1 MPQVQQKATTKRLV
15 AIGAS
20 IVILALGAVSTS
32 KELLKDEANTT
43 ESITEKLLNHKGF
56 EEKVLQGNDATNRIA
71 VIRVEGVIQENG
83 SSSLLSAKEGYQ
95 HQQVIEQFK
104 AAAEDSTV
112 KGILLAVDSPGGGVY
127 ESAELRAQIQKV
139 RTETKKP
146 IYTSFGSV
154 SASGGYY
161 ISAETDRIYAAEE
174 TTTGSIGVIMGN
186 YDFSQLME
194 NIGVKETVIKSGEM
208 KDIMSSSREMTKEE
222 KEVLQTYLNNAFERF
237 LEIVMNGRG
246 MSKED
251 ALKVADGRIFDGR
264 QAVENGLVD
273 EIGYEADA
281 IAGLTKKLEAENPV
295 VFEYVAKDSNPFA
308 GYLPFGF
315 NSEVNQD
322 ISSQAGQVWSF
333 IEEQQS
339 PTAQYIYRGGLK

>member
-20 IVILALGAVSTS
+20 LIILGLGAFTTTQKLQNEQTS
-32 KELLKDEANTT
+32 SS
-43 ESITEKLLNHKGF
+43 ESLTDMVLNRQYF
-56 EEKVLQGNDATNRIA
+56 NEKVLQGNDVTNRIA
-71 VIRVEGVIQENG
+71 VIRVNGVIQDNG
-83 SSSLLSAKEGYQ
+83 SSSLISGSEGYQ

-104 AAAEDSTV
+104 AAAKDSTV

-139 RTETKKP
+139 REETNKP

-174 TTTGSIGVIMGN
+174 TTTGSIGVIMGS

-194 NIGVKETVIKSGEM
+194 NIGVKQNVIKSGEM
-208 KDIMSSSREMTKEE
+208 KDIMSSTRSMTKEE
-222 KEVLQTYLNNAFERF
+222 KEVIQTYLNNAFERF

-246 MSKED
+246 MSKEEV
-251 ALKVADGRIFDGR
+251 LKVADGRVFDGR

-281 IAGLTKKLEAENPV
+281 IKGLAEKIAAENPV
-295 VFEYVAKDSNPFA
+295 VFEYVAKDTSFFSN
-308 GYLPFGF
+308 YLPFGLNF
-315 NSEVNQD
+315 KGNQD
-322 ISSQAGQVWSF
+322 LTSQAGQVWSF
-333 IEEQQS
+333 IEAQQS
-339 PTAQYIYRGGLK
+339 PTAQYIYRGGH